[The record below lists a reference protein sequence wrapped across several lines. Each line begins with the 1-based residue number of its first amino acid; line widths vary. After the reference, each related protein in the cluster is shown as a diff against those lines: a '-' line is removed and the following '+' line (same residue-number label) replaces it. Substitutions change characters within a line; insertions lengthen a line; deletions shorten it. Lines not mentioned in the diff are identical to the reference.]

1 MTNRTKFTL
10 LLLVLAAGFLSLTGN
25 RWTAAAKGQVEEKKT
40 PTQIFMR
47 AKLESAQQVLEGL
60 AVEDFQLIRKG
71 AERMEAMSKATQWH
85 LIEGPVYA
93 HHSAEFRRCCED
105 LAKRADQKN
114 IDAAAMSY
122 MQLTLACVNCH
133 RYVRSTR
140 VVQKGR
146 RVPPENISIAA
157 FMPPPAVRSDEVD

>member
-1 MTNRTKFTL
+1 MKNRIHVTLSIL
-10 LLLVLAAGFLSLTGN
+10 LLLAGFIGWVGGRSF
-25 RWTAAAKGQVEEKKT
+25 AAQPKQQEDKKT
-40 PTQIFMR
+40 PTQMFMR

-60 AVEDFQLIRKG
+60 AVEDFQLIKKG
-71 AERMEAMSKATQWH
+71 ADRMQAMSKATEWH
-85 LIEGPVYA
+85 LIEGPIYA

-122 MQLTLACVNCH
+122 MQLTMACVSCH

-140 VVQKGR
+140 VVQNNQ
-146 RVPPENISIAA
+146 PLPLENIKFA
-157 FMPPPAVRSDEVD
+157 FLPPAAVRSEQVD